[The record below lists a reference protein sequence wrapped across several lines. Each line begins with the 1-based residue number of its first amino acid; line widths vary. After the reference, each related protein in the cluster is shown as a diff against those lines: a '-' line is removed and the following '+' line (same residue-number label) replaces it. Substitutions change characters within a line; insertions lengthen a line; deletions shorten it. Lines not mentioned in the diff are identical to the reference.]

1 MSRANSRGRSHQ
13 DGQVL
18 VLLAFGLV
26 ALIAILA
33 LVIDGGAIYLNRRRM
48 QNAADAG
55 VLAGTRVAALN
66 GTNPAAIAAAT
77 DYTVTR
83 NGADTASVSAN
94 ARTLTVLACE
104 NVPMSF
110 ARLLGRMST
119 TVCAKAGALWGPIS
133 QAANMAPIAIKE
145 FPYLFNTPYVIWD
158 DSSERDPLTGYI
170 SGSYRGWLNLEC
182 VYPADCGAAGSDQ
195 LKHDMIYGS
204 NALTHVNTWIRG
216 DSGVKAAV
224 IQQAHVGQILY
235 IVVYDQIES
244 KYANK
249 TYYHAVKFAA
259 FKVTQVYATGNP
271 KGIRGE
277 FQYYVTAG
285 PPGDGDDGGWR
296 VIDLTQ

>member
-1 MSRANSRGRSHQ
+1 MNRLLYRGRSRQ

-18 VLLAFGLV
+18 VLMAFGMI
-26 ALIAILA
+26 ALIAVLA
-33 LVIDGGAIYLNRRRM
+33 LVVDGGALYLNRRRM

-66 GTNPAAIAAAT
+66 GTTPQAVAAAN
-77 DYTVTR
+77 DYTVAR
-83 NGADTASVSAN
+83 NGADTATISADG
-94 ARTLTVLACE
+94 RSITVLACE

-110 ARLLGRMST
+110 ARILGRNTT
-119 TVCAKAGALWGPIS
+119 TVCARAAAVWGAIS
-133 QAANMAPIAIKE
+133 EAAHMAPIAIKD

-182 VYPADCGAAGSDQ
+182 VYPADCGAAGASQ

-204 NALTHVNTWIRG
+204 DALTRVDTWIRG
-216 DSGVKAAV
+216 DSGVKASV

-235 IVVYDQIES
+235 IVVYDSIES

-249 TYYHAVKFAA
+249 TYYHAIKFAA

-285 PPGDGDDGGWR
+285 PPGDGEDGGWR

>member
-1 MSRANSRGRSHQ
+1 MNKIIRRERDHQ
-13 DGQVL
+13 GGQVL
-18 VLLAFGLV
+18 VLMAFGLI

-55 VLAGTRVAALN
+55 VMAGTRIAALD
-66 GTNPAAIAAAT
+66 GTTSEAISAAN
-77 DYTVTR
+77 DYAITR
-83 NGADTASVSAN
+83 NGADTASVTADG
-94 ARTLTVLACE
+94 RTLTVSACE

-110 ARLLGRMST
+110 ARLLGRSTT
-119 TVCAKAGALWGPIS
+119 TVCARAAALWGPIS
-133 QAANMAPIAIKE
+133 ESAKMAPIAIKD

-158 DSSERDPLTGYI
+158 DDSERDPLTGYI
-170 SGSYRGWLNLEC
+170 SGSYRGWLNLDC
-182 VYPADCGAAGSDQ
+182 VYPADCGAAGSAQ

-204 NALTHVNTWIRG
+204 NALTRVNTWIRG
-216 DSGVKAAV
+216 DSGVKASV
-224 IQQAHVGQILY
+224 IQQAQVGQILY
-235 IVVYDQIES
+235 IVVYDSIEA

-249 TYYHAVKFAA
+249 TYYHAIKFAA

-285 PPGDGDDGGWR
+285 PPGEGEDGGWR